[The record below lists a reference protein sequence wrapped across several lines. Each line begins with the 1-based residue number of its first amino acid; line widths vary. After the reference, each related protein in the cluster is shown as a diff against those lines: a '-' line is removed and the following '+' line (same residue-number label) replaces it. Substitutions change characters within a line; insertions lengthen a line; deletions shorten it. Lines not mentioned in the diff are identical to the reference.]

1 MAHSCIPVKIAPI
14 IKGEKIA
21 NAKKKKRSS
30 NCNGFILKTQ
40 NAAEFYNFM
49 NAKYDLNHTNV
60 ESNIPITINNRIYY
74 LSFF

>member
-21 NAKKKKRSS
+21 NAKKFKKDLP

-40 NAAEFYNFM
+40 
-49 NAKYDLNHTNV
+49 KCC
-60 ESNIPITINNRIYY
+60 
-74 LSFF
+74 